1 MVIRRDF
8 VTNSSSSSFVIAFN
22 DKEKYQSYDYFVER
36 CQMLDYLE
44 FKKLIES
51 ISTDEK
57 NIDKQYV
64 LDVLY
69 KCASYDYVQ
78 NILDKRL
85 KREDFRSTTEYFIA
99 RSDLKDSEEFQAEVA
114 EYMQSNE
121 WYLEKKRQIE
131 NADKVVMGTIWDT
144 DGGLLEW
151 AIRNGFIE
159 DVFSNIHVATW
170 NVG

>member
-44 FKKLIES
+44 FKKLIDS
-51 ISTDEK
+51 LLADEK
-57 NIDKQYV
+57 NIDKQYA
-64 LDVLY
+64 LDFLH
-69 KCASYDYVQ
+69 KCASYDYIQ
-78 NILDKRL
+78 DILDQRL
-85 KREDFRSTTEYFIA
+85 KREDFRSTTEYIIA
-99 RSDLKDSEEFQAEVA
+99 RRELQNSKEFQAEVV

-121 WYLEKKRQIE
+121 EYLEKKKQIE
-131 NADKVVMGTIWDT
+131 DADKVVMGTIWDT
-144 DGGLLEW
+144 NGGLLEW

-159 DVFSNIHVATW
+159 DNFSNVHVATW
-170 NVG
+170 DVG